1 MMIPKPTRSMKTVT
15 KRIGS
20 TRRAPRDRVITRLAR
35 SMHVGPWGQD
45 SPMAKIAI
53 QHVCREC
60 GFRTAKWF
68 GKCGGCG
75 AFGSVEEKSARPAG
89 RALSA
94 VVPID
99 QVPLSPGRRERTGIG
114 ELDRALGGG
123 LVPGAVVLLAGD
135 PGIGKSTLLLSALDR
150 LAPPGRP
157 GPYVSGEESLQ
168 QNPPRR
174 ERLGK
179 PPAGAPLAGGDR

>member
-45 SPMAKIAI
+45 STMAKIAI
-53 QHVCREC
+53 QHVCRDC

-75 AFGSVEEKSARPAG
+75 AFGSVEEEESRPRG
-89 RALSA
+89 SRALS
-94 VVPID
+94 VVLPID
-99 QVPLSPGRRERTGIG
+99 QVPLSPGRRDRTGIG

-123 LVPGAVVLLAGD
+123 LVPGGVVLLAGD
-135 PGIGKSTLLLSALDR
+135 PWIGESTLLLSALHR
-150 LAPPGRP
+150 LAGH
-157 GPYVSGEESLQ
+157 GPVLYVSGEESLQ
-168 QNPPRR
+168 QIGLR
-174 ERLGK
+174 G
-179 PPAGAPLAGGDR
+179 

>member
-45 SPMAKIAI
+45 STMAKIAI
-53 QHVCREC
+53 QHVCRQC

-75 AFGSVEEKSARPAG
+75 AFGSVEEQSPRAG
-89 RALSA
+89 GRGPSPVL
-94 VVPID
+94 PIS

-150 LAPPGRP
+150 LPRAGRP
-157 GPYVSGEESLQ
+157 GPLPGGEG
-168 QNPPRR
+168 NPPPIPPRR
-174 ERLGK
+174 ERLG
-179 PPAGAPLAGGDR
+179 APSP

>member
-1 MMIPKPTRSMKTVT
+1 QPDYGRPRAEGFHVVGEERDDDAEPDQIDEDGDEQDRQHA
-15 KRIGS
+15 
-20 TRRAPRDRVITRLAR
+20 RAPYPMSDPAGRMPR
-35 SMHVGPWGQD
+35 
-45 SPMAKIAI
+45 MAKVAI

-75 AFGSVEEKSARPAG
+75 AFGSVEEEESRPPG

-99 QVPLSPGRRERTGIG
+99 RVPLSPGRRDRTGIG

-123 LVPGAVVLLAGD
+123 LVPGGVVLLAGD
-135 PGIGKSTLLLSALDR
+135 PGIGKSTR
-150 LAPPGRP
+150 LVRG
-157 GPYVSGEESLQ
+157 
-168 QNPPRR
+168 
-174 ERLGK
+174 LG
-179 PPAGAPLAGGDR
+179 